1 MSSFFSVIMSD
12 EPAGLKFFWE
22 DFPVF
27 IINLFSLLVDWV
39 FDQGS
44 YLLLW

>member
-12 EPAGLKFFWE
+12 EPGGLKFFWE
-22 DFPVF
+22 GLPVF
-27 IINLFSLLVDWV
+27 ILDLFTHLVNLI
-39 FDQGS
+39 FDHSS